1 MDIAAHGC
9 NEKFIC
15 TFKAVVYYVWQ
26 EFRCKNHALG
36 SCLVFKSAAFLRCGV
51 WGGFG
56 GRQRFEGRDLLNCG
70 RIFFLKSTGHYSM
83 YSNCWSSAMLYYST
97 KLEVPQAWINSM
109 TTFIKNTVRLTI
121 IRRNQIVNAFTTNK
135 EYSYIIMHDQKQNL
149 QRLFTTNDT
158 FTISKTLNAKCID
171 NKLTIITLIY
181 FLKHI

>member
-1 MDIAAHGC
+1 
-9 NEKFIC
+9 
-15 TFKAVVYYVWQ
+15 
-26 EFRCKNHALG
+26 
-36 SCLVFKSAAFLRCGV
+36 
-51 WGGFG
+51 
-56 GRQRFEGRDLLNCG
+56 
-70 RIFFLKSTGHYSM
+70 
-83 YSNCWSSAMLYYST
+83 
-97 KLEVPQAWINSM
+97 M